1 MGSTF
6 RHILWIISKFF
17 PCCCSFPRASVLQE
31 ARGTSSYWV
40 SLGISVHC
48 LAVFCLCH
56 LHRFP
61 SGHRQHFLLLM
72 QIEIIQLQIGTHAQ
86 LNFSTFETDASPASV
101 PCVDE
106 GWLLP
111 NSGQAHNS
119 LFFCQSTSYLLLTNV
134 TGFPGELDPLP
145 IAMLSMTSLML
156 TATCHFCLLCL
167 WETLLIC

>member
-1 MGSTF
+1 MVALLLF
-6 RHILWIISKFF
+6 IIH
-17 PCCCSFPRASVLQE
+17 RI
-31 ARGTSSYWV
+31 

-56 LHRFP
+56 LPRFP
-61 SGHRQHFLLLM
+61 GGHRQHFSLLM
-72 QIEIIQLQIGTHAQ
+72 QIEIIKLQIGTHAQ
-86 LNFSTFETDASPASV
+86 LNFSTFETDASPTSV
-101 PCVDE
+101 PCVDD
-106 GWLLP
+106 GWLLH

-156 TATCHFCLLCL
+156 TTNCHFCLLCS
-167 WETLLIC
+167 WETLLICLVAGQLITLIVHSCRTEMTGFC

>member
-1 MGSTF
+1 MALS
-6 RHILWIISKFF
+6 S
-17 PCCCSFPRASVLQE
+17 
-31 ARGTSSYWV
+31 SSYWEHAL

-61 SGHRQHFLLLM
+61 SGHRQHFSLLM
-72 QIEIIQLQIGTHAQ
+72 QIEIIKLRIGTHAQ
-86 LNFSTFETDASPASV
+86 LNFSTFKTDASPASV
-101 PCVDE
+101 PCVDD
-106 GWLLP
+106 GWLLH

-156 TATCHFCLLCL
+156 TTNCHFCLLCS
-167 WETLLIC
+167 WETLLICLVAGQLITLIVHSCRTEMTGFC